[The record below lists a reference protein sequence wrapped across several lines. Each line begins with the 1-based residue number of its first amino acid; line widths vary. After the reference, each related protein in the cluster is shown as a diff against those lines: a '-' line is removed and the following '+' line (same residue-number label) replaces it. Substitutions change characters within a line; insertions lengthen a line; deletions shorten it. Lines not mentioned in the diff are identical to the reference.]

1 MDIDFESSE
10 EPGQMPQISTEID
23 RHSKHLSNHELDH
36 VNKIYYD
43 EKNKNKKKNL
53 LDLTINEIV
62 ENTIK
67 FFINFNNDF
76 NEILYEYEMEFQNE
90 ENEEEKLNQ
99 FKIYLYALVRY
110 VSIKDNLFYFGVT
123 LIILSIILYFIN
135 IT

>member
-10 EPGQMPQISTEID
+10 EPGQMPQISTSVD

-43 EKNKNKKKNL
+43 EKNKNKNKKL
-53 LDLTINEIV
+53 LDLTINEII

-90 ENEEEKLNQ
+90 ENDEEKMNQ
-99 FKIYLYALVRY
+99 FKIYLYSLVRY
-110 VSIKDNLFYFGVT
+110 ISIKDNLFYFGFT
-123 LIILSIILYFIN
+123 LIILSIILYFLN